1 MKTLRVIVTR
11 PQPQADTWVQRLRD
25 GGFDA
30 QALPLLAIEPAPAV
44 ALAGTWHNLRSQSLV
59 VFVSPNAVS
68 SFFAARPLGVAWP
81 EGLVA
86 ASPGP
91 GSDAELAAA
100 GVADRIAPPAD
111 AEQFDSES
119 LWRQLRERN
128 WPHVT
133 LVRGDGGRELLA
145 DRLRAAGAQVS
156 GVQAYRRVAPRW
168 GTDEQALYERAA
180 QTPRQHLWLLSSTQ
194 ALAHLPP
201 APAGRADWQGCA
213 SHPRIADA
221 AHAQGWGHVTL
232 VRPGLPALQ
241 EALNRIGAP

>member
-1 MKTLRVIVTR
+1 VKTLRVIVTR
-11 PQPQADTWVQRLRD
+11 PQPQADAWVQRLRD
-25 GGFDA
+25 AGVDA
-30 QALPLLAIEPAPAV
+30 HALPLLAIEPAPADT
-44 ALAGTWHNLRSQSLV
+44 LAAAWHDLRSQSLV

-68 SFFAARPLGVAWP
+68 SFFAARPPGVAWP
-81 EGLVA
+81 AGLVA

-111 AEQFDSES
+111 AVQFDSES
-119 LWRQLRERN
+119 LWQQLRERS
-128 WPHVT
+128 WPRAT

-168 GTDEQALYERAA
+168 SAEQQALYEHAA
-180 QTPRQHLWLLSSTQ
+180 QAPRQHLWLLSSTQ

-201 APAGRADWQGCA
+201 APAGRAGWQACA
-213 SHPRIADA
+213 SHPRIAKA
-221 AHAQGWGHVTL
+221 ARAGGWGRVTV